1 MHYETF
7 ETAEYV
13 VDTLI
18 RYVWVGHT
26 DLDLV
31 GEYETHSELLE
42 DDFGEC

>member
-1 MHYETF
+1 MHYETS

-13 VDTLI
+13 ADTLK

-31 GEYETHSELLE
+31 KKHETHSELQE